1 MSNLLGKSVM
11 VYDKLEQPR
20 TGYKG
25 KVVMMV
31 DEPKIRN
38 MPQYGIS
45 RDKYVKFDDPDTILK
60 VMGRHFRGWPVYYKD
75 ITTGTMTKGVIR
87 SIDSFIKVA
96 KDTGLYLLPTEPEYN
111 LKAQDIEC
119 ILVTDMAFDFEVCD

>member
-1 MSNLLGKSVM
+1 M
-11 VYDKLEQPR
+11 VYDRLEQPR

-31 DEPKIRN
+31 NEPKIRN

-45 RDKYVKFDDPDTILK
+45 SDKYVKFDDPDAIIK
-60 VMGRHFRGWPVYYKD
+60 VMGRHFRGWPVYYKN

-96 KDTGLYLLPTEPEYN
+96 KDTGLPTEPEYN
-111 LKAQDIEC
+111 LNTQDIEC
-119 ILVTDMAFDFEVCD
+119 ILITEMAFDFEVCD